1 MTVKLVSL
9 KPRADQETLGPLSHG
24 TLTPGQ

>member
-1 MTVKLVSL
+1 MTVKLVSP
-9 KPRADQETLGPLSHG
+9 KPQADQETLGPLPHG